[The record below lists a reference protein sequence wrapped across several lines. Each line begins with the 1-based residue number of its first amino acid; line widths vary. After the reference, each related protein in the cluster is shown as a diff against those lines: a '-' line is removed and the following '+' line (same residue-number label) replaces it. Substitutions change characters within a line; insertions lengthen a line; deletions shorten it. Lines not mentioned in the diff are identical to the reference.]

1 MPAVIL
7 NTDKIKWS
15 DIVKYLLKCYNHD
28 KFSLVFCICEKR
40 DERQS
45 ITKIFPALGTVNTIT
60 LYDSLTPEI
69 AEQVKKRVLDLHR
82 RFSLFEQGS
91 DIFRINGQ
99 AGMKT
104 VPVHKDTFFVLFHAL
119 GYGWETRGAFDI
131 TSGASSRLWRDAARL
146 ARIPSESDIA
156 VCRSLSGLAD
166 LILDKADGT
175 AFLRRNG
182 QQIDLG
188 GIAKGYAADEAV
200 RILKKYKE
208 HNALI
213 NFGGTVIALGREQKI
228 GIQNPFQ
235 KSGVPMANIMVKN
248 KAVVT
253 SGSYERGFFFEGVRY
268 HHIIDPRSG
277 WPADSGLLSVTL
289 IGDSAMELDA
299 LATGIC
305 VLGEKNGLPLLE
317 KRGIE
322 AVFISNDG
330 EVKITHGLQGKFF
343 LKGN

>member
-1 MPAVIL
+1 MRGKQL
-7 NTDKIKWS
+7 
-15 DIVKYLLKCYNHD
+15 
-28 KFSLVFCICEKR
+28 
-40 DERQS
+40 Q
-45 ITKIFPALGTVNTIT
+45 KIFPALGTVNTIT
-60 LYDSLTPEI
+60 LYDSFASEI

-82 RFSLFEQGS
+82 RFSIFEQGS
-91 DIFRINGQ
+91 DIFRINEQ
-99 AGMKT
+99 AGRKT
-104 VPVHKDTFFVLFHAL
+104 VPVHQDTFFVLIHAL
-119 GYGWETRGAFDI
+119 AYGRETRGAFDI
-131 TSGASSRLWRDAARL
+131 TSGAVSRLWRDAVRFAQ
-146 ARIPSESDIA
+146 IPSESDIA
-156 VCRSLSGLAD
+156 GCRSLSGLAD

-200 RILKKYKE
+200 RILKKHKV

-213 NFGGTVIALGREQKI
+213 NFGGTVIVIGREQKI

-235 KSGVPMANIMVKN
+235 KSGVSMADIMVKN

-268 HHIIDPRSG
+268 HHIVDPRTG

-305 VLGEKNGLPLLE
+305 VLGEKKGLPILE
-317 KRGIE
+317 RRGIE

-343 LKGN
+343 LKSN

>member
-1 MPAVIL
+1 MRGKVL
-7 NTDKIKWS
+7 
-15 DIVKYLLKCYNHD
+15 
-28 KFSLVFCICEKR
+28 
-40 DERQS
+40 Q
-45 ITKIFPALGTVNTIT
+45 KIFLALGTVNTIT
-60 LYDSLTPEI
+60 LYDSFALET

-82 RFSLFEQGS
+82 RFSLFEQES
-91 DIFRINGQ
+91 DISGINEQ
-99 AGMKT
+99 AGMKA
-104 VPVHKDTFFVLFHAL
+104 VPVHQDTFFVLFHAL
-119 GYGWETRGAFDI
+119 AYGWETQGAFDI
-131 TSGASSRLWRDAARL
+131 TSGAVSRLWRNAIRSARV
-146 ARIPSESDIA
+146 PSESDIA
-156 VCRSLSGLAD
+156 GCRSLSGLDD

-200 RILKKYKE
+200 RILKKNNV

-213 NFGGTVIALGREQKI
+213 NFGGTVIAVGREQKI

-235 KSGVPMANIMVKN
+235 KNGVSMADIMVKN

-253 SGSYERGFFFEGVRY
+253 SGSYEQGFFFEGVRY
-268 HHIIDPRSG
+268 HHIIDPRTG
-277 WPADSGLLSVTL
+277 RPADSGLLSVTL

-305 VLGEKNGLPLLE
+305 VLGEKNALPLLE
-317 KRGIE
+317 RYGIE

-330 EVKITHGLQGKFF
+330 EIKITNGLQGKFF
-343 LKGN
+343 

>member
-1 MPAVIL
+1 MRGKVL
-7 NTDKIKWS
+7 
-15 DIVKYLLKCYNHD
+15 
-28 KFSLVFCICEKR
+28 
-40 DERQS
+40 Q
-45 ITKIFPALGTVNTIT
+45 KIFPALGTVNTIA
-60 LYDSLTPEI
+60 LYGSFAPET

-91 DIFRINGQ
+91 DISRINEQ
-99 AGMKT
+99 AGIKPA
-104 VPVHKDTFFVLFHAL
+104 PVHQDTFFVLFHAL
-119 GYGWETRGAFDI
+119 AYGRETQGAFDI
-131 TSGASSRLWRDAARL
+131 TSGAASRLWRDAVRSAKM
-146 ARIPSESDIA
+146 PSEPDISG
-156 VCRSLSGLAD
+156 CRSLGGLAD

-182 QQIDLG
+182 QQVDLG

-200 RILKKYKE
+200 RILKKHKVR
-208 HNALI
+208 NALI
-213 NFGGTVIALGREQKI
+213 NFGGTVIVVGREQKI

-235 KSGVPMANIMVKN
+235 KSGVSMADIMVKN

-268 HHIIDPRSG
+268 HHIIDPRTG

-289 IGDSAMELDA
+289 VGDSAMELDA

-330 EVKITHGLQGKFF
+330 QVKITQGLQGKFF
-343 LKGN
+343 LRSN

>member
-1 MPAVIL
+1 MRGKVL
-7 NTDKIKWS
+7 
-15 DIVKYLLKCYNHD
+15 
-28 KFSLVFCICEKR
+28 
-40 DERQS
+40 Q
-45 ITKIFPALGTVNTIT
+45 KIFPALGTVNTIT
-60 LYDSLTPEI
+60 LYDSFALET

-91 DIFRINGQ
+91 DISEINEQ
-99 AGMKT
+99 AGMKA
-104 VPVHKDTFFVLFHAL
+104 VPVHQDTFFVLFHAL
-119 GYGWETRGAFDI
+119 AYGRETQGAFDI
-131 TSGASSRLWRDAARL
+131 TSGAVSRLWRNAIRSARV
-146 ARIPSESDIA
+146 PSESDIA
-156 VCRSLSGLAD
+156 GCRSLSGLTD

-200 RILKKYKE
+200 RILKKHKV
-208 HNALI
+208 HNALV
-213 NFGGTVIALGREQKI
+213 NFGGTVIAVGREQKI

-235 KSGVPMANIMVKN
+235 KNGVSMADIMVKN

-253 SGSYERGFFFEGVRY
+253 SGSYEQGFFFEGVRY
-268 HHIIDPRSG
+268 HHIIDPRTG

-305 VLGEKNGLPLLE
+305 VMGEKNALPLLE
-317 KRGIE
+317 RYGIE

-330 EVKITHGLQGKFF
+330 EIKITNGLRGKFF
-343 LKGN
+343 LKSN